1 MERIERP
8 WAALWSLVIGFFMIL
23 IDTTIVSVA
32 NPAIMRGIG
41 ADINEVIW
49 VTSAYLLAY
58 VVPLLITGRLGDRF
72 GPKNM
77 YLTGLVIFTLAS
89 LWCGLSGSIASLIA
103 ARVVQGLGAGL
114 MTPQTM
120 AVITRIF
127 PPERR
132 GAAMSIWGSTAGVAM
147 LVGPILGGLLVDG
160 FGWEWVFFINVP
172 VGIVGFFLAMRLVPK
187 LTTHS
192 HRFDWLGVVLSGIA
206 MFLIVFGIQ
215 EGQTYSW
222 GTITGPITVWGLI
235 IAGIVVMAL
244 FVLWQAFNK
253 AEPLVPLRLFRDR
266 NFSLANLGIST
277 VGFAVTSFGLPT
289 IFYYQLVRGM
299 TPTQSA
305 LMMIPMAVLSGGL
318 APVAGKFV
326 DRGHAKVMNIGG
338 MFLFVVSL
346 WLYSVLLTPDQN
358 LAVLLIPGAVLGVAN
373 AGLWGPLATLATRN
387 LPPQLAGAGS
397 GIYNTTRQIGAVLG
411 SAAIATFMQARLA
424 DNLPAR
430 AGGGGQNTSALAAG
444 QLPSFLQSGFTTA
457 MAQSVLLPAGILV
470 IGVLVAFFFVKVR
483 PAAGRPAQTGA
494 PEGSPVEAERP

>member
-1 MERIERP
+1 MEDIQRP
-8 WAALWSLVIGFFMIL
+8 WAALWALVIGFFMIL

-72 GPKNM
+72 GPKNI
-77 YLTGLVIFTLAS
+77 YLIGLVLFTLAS
-89 LWCGLSGSIASLIA
+89 LWCGLSGNITSLIA
-103 ARVVQGLGAGL
+103 ARVAQGLGAGL

-132 GAAMSIWGSTAGVAM
+132 GTAMSIWGSTAGVAM

-160 FGWEWVFFINVP
+160 FGWEWVFFINIP
-172 VGIVGFFLAMRLVPK
+172 VGIVGFVLAWRRVPRLA
-187 LTTHS
+187 THS
-192 HRFDWLGVVLSGIA
+192 HRFDWLGVILSGVG

-222 GTITGPITVWGLI
+222 GEISGPITVWGLI
-235 IAGIVVMAL
+235 VAGVVVMAV
-244 FVLWQAFNK
+244 FVLWQWRNK
-253 AEPLVPLRLFRDR
+253 AEPLVPLGLFRDR
-266 NFSLANLGIST
+266 NFTLSNLGIST

-318 APVAGKFV
+318 APVAGRFV

-338 MFLFVVSL
+338 MLLFVVSL
-346 WLYSVLLTPDQN
+346 VLYYVLLTPDQPIW
-358 LAVLLIPGAVLGVAN
+358 VLLIPGAVLGIAN
-373 AGLWGPLATLATRN
+373 AGLWGPLATLATRS
-387 LPPQLAGAGS
+387 LPPHLAGAGS

-411 SAAIATFMQARLA
+411 SAAIAALMQARLA
-424 DNLPAR
+424 AELPAR
-430 AGGGGQNTSALAAG
+430 SGGASQSTAALASG
-444 QLPSFLQSGFTTA
+444 PLPPVIQGPFTTA
-457 MAQSVLLPAGILV
+457 MAQSVLLPAAVLV
-470 IGVLVAFFFVKVR
+470 IGLVVAFFYVK
-483 PAAGRPAQTGA
+483 PAAA
-494 PEGSPVEAERP
+494 PEPGAGARDTVADSRR